1 LAVRAPF
8 EASFTELD
16 GELIGPVWTL
26 TGDEGEDVVRET
38 AEDRYTAREVDAIVV
53 GAGFGGIQM
62 AHELTQLG
70 LSVQLIEAGPGVG
83 GVWSWN
89 RYPGARTDIESY
101 QYCFSFSEGL
111 WQEWQWTE
119 RYPSQPEVLAYLQ
132 FAARRLGVDRYMQFN
147 TRVEAATYD
156 EDTDRWTVVTDGAET
171 LGCRF
176 LVLATGGLSRPLDPP
191 FEGLE
196 YFAGGWYQTARW
208 TREDVD
214 FSGKRVAI
222 IGVGSTGIQLVPIVS
237 QQAAHLMVFQRTPN
251 YVVEAGN
258 QALTDEQ
265 RTDLTGRYAEIRD
278 TLRTHPGG
286 ITLPMPTSSMKEHTA
301 DEVQAMLEESWQ
313 KGGVH
318 LALTFTDVMTDLE
331 SNEVL
336 CEFIRSKI
344 RSIVA
349 DPATAEL
356 LCPKNYPFGAK
367 RTPIGHRYYEAFN
380 RDNVTLVD
388 VSADP
393 IERVT
398 PEGLQTHEH
407 EYAVDE
413 IIFAVGFDAIT
424 GAILDIDIRGRQGE
438 LLEKQ
443 WADGPR
449 TYLGCMANGF
459 PNLFFVAGPQTPFA
473 NQAVVIDATAGW
485 ATDAI
490 RYVCD
495 NDLAG
500 FEPSAESVD
509 QWCAELDG
517 MRRASPV
524 FGHIDTIRSFIVG
537 TNVEGKPKAT
547 YFYHAP
553 IPMFRDRTEAIARNG
568 FAEFESVGGQHNG

>member
-1 LAVRAPF
+1 MVQWADNRQT
-8 EASFTELD
+8 S
-16 GELIGPVWTL
+16 
-26 TGDEGEDVVRET
+26 
-38 AEDRYTAREVDAIVV
+38 REVDAVVV

-62 AHELTQLG
+62 VHELTQLG
-70 LSVQLIEAGPGVG
+70 LSVQLIDAGPGVG

-101 QYCFSFSEGL
+101 QYCYNFSKDL
-111 WQEWQWTE
+111 WQEWRWAE

-132 FAARRLGVDRYMQFN
+132 FAARRLGVDKCMQFN
-147 TRVEAATYD
+147 TSVQTAIYD
-156 EDTDRWTVVTDGAET
+156 EDADQWTVVTDSDET
-171 LGCRF
+171 LRCRF

-196 YFAGGWYQTARW
+196 TFTGGWHQTARW

-214 FSGKRVAI
+214 FTGKRVGI
-222 IGVGSTGIQLVPIVS
+222 VGVGSTGVQLVPVVS
-237 QQAAHLMVFQRTPN
+237 QQAAHVTVFQRTPN

-258 QALTDEQ
+258 QSLTDAQ
-265 RTDLTGRYAEIRD
+265 RANLTQRYTEIRE

-286 ITLPMPTSSMKEHTA
+286 ITVPMPTSSMKEHSA
-301 DEVQAMLEESWQ
+301 AEIQAMLEKSWQ
-313 KGGVH
+313 KGGVN

-331 SNEVL
+331 SNGVL

-349 DPATAEL
+349 DPTTAEL

-367 RTPIGHRYYEAFN
+367 RTPIGHHYYEAFN

-388 VSADP
+388 VAADP
-393 IERVT
+393 IARIT
-398 PEGLQTHEH
+398 PAGLTTREH
-407 EYAVDE
+407 EYPLDE

-424 GAILDIDIRGRQGE
+424 GAILDIDIRGRGGE
-438 LLEKQ
+438 VLEKQ
-443 WADGPR
+443 WANGPR

-485 ATDAI
+485 VTEAI
-490 RYVCD
+490 RHVHE
-495 NDLAG
+495 NGLAG

-517 MRRASPV
+517 MRSANPI
-524 FGHIDTIRSFIVG
+524 FGHIDTINSFIVG

-553 IPMFRDRTEAIARNG
+553 IPMFRDRAEAIVRDG
-568 FAEFESVGGQHNG
+568 FAEFESLGGQHNG